1 MSLLDKIKQESKNPK
16 VKVTPREDQLINEGK
31 PTINEEKQEQDMI
44 SSLEKELANLPSIVN
59 KKMGVRL
66 EEDIYNDIRKFC
78 QDNDITLE
86 TLVEAYFTICQNDP
100 DLLEKVIA
108 NAQHRV
114 KQRTKAG
121 NIRSLLTKTRNIRG
135 NFK

>member
-31 PTINEEKQEQDMI
+31 PTINEEKPEEDMI
-44 SSLEKELANLPSIVN
+44 SSLEKELASLPSIVN

-66 EEDIYNDIRKFC
+66 EKGIYNDIRKFC

-86 TLVEAYFTICQNDP
+86 TLVEAYFSICQNDP
-100 DLLEKVIA
+100 ELL
-108 NAQHRV
+108 
-114 KQRTKAG
+114 
-121 NIRSLLTKTRNIRG
+121 
-135 NFK
+135 